1 MYSDDPIF
9 LVAMCNHCGE
19 WHHFKHDSSKFL
31 QTDGLVCD
39 HCKSSDFEPRSV
51 RTERTFNHE
60 TAKRETAKVKR
71 KIAKHGRL

>member
-1 MYSDDPIF
+1 MYSDDPKF

-19 WHHFKHDSSKFL
+19 WHHFERDDSKFL
-31 QTDGLVCD
+31 QTEGLTCSS
-39 HCKSSDFEPRSV
+39 CGSSDFEPRSV

-71 KIAKHGRL
+71 KIAKNGRI